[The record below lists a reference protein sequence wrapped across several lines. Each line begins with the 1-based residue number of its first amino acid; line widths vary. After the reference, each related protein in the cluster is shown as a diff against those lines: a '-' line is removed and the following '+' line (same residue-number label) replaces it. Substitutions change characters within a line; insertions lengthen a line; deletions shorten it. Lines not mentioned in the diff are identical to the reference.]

1 MRILVIED
9 EKKVANFIKIGLT
22 EEGYAVDVAHDGI
35 EGEYLASV
43 TDYDVIVLDLL
54 LPKKGGMDVLK
65 TIREKGIKTPVLLLT
80 ALDAV
85 ENRVK
90 GLDSGADDY
99 LTKPFAYDEFLA
111 RIRALLRRKDHGIS
125 ELKFSDLILDQATR
139 KAYRGGKEIELT
151 TKEYSLLEYFLRNP
165 NKVITRTLIAEHIW
179 NYDFDTQTNV
189 IDVYINHLRNKID
202 KGFSK
207 KLIHTIRGMG
217 YVLKEEKGDGEKRN

>member
-1 MRILVIED
+1 MRILVVED

-65 TIREKGIKTPVLLLT
+65 TIREKGVKTPVLLLT

-99 LTKPFAYDEFLA
+99 LTKPFSYDEFLA
-111 RIRALLRRKDHGIS
+111 RVRALLRRKDHGIS
-125 ELKFSDLILDQATR
+125 ELKFSDLVLDQATR
-139 KAYRGGKEIELT
+139 KAYRGGKEIDLT
-151 TKEYSLLEYFLRNP
+151 TKEYALLEYFLRNP

-189 IDVYINHLRNKID
+189 IDVYINFLRNKID

-217 YVLKEEKGDGEKRN
+217 YVLKE

>member
-1 MRILVIED
+1 MRILVVED

-65 TIREKGIKTPVLLLT
+65 TIREKGVKTPVLLLT

-111 RIRALLRRKDHGIS
+111 RVRALLRRREHGIT
-125 ELKFSDLILDQATR
+125 ELKFADLTLDQATR
-139 KAYRGGKEIELT
+139 KAYRSNKEIELT

-165 NKVITRTLIAEHIW
+165 NKVITRAMVAEHVW
-179 NYDFDTQTNV
+179 EHDFDTQTNV

-217 YVLKEEKGDGEKRN
+217 YVLKEEK

>member
-1 MRILVIED
+1 MRILVVED

-65 TIREKGIKTPVLLLT
+65 TIREKGVKTPVLLLT

-99 LTKPFAYDEFLA
+99 LTKPFSYDEFLA
-111 RIRALLRRKDHGIS
+111 RVRALLRRKGHGIS
-125 ELKFSDLILDQATR
+125 ELKFSDLTLDQATR

-217 YVLKEEKGDGEKRN
+217 YVLKEEKSS